1 LTNDFPWNS
10 SRTSTHAVI
19 VPSTA
24 LIRTTMKAAA
34 NVSFSAPTASGFET
48 ACQKPCAPA
57 CFACQMTAAIGRTTM
72 TSR

>member
-1 LTNDFPWNS
+1 M
-10 SRTSTHAVI
+10 
-19 VPSTA
+19 TA

-34 NVSFSAPTASGFET
+34 KVSLSAPTASGFEI

-57 CFACQMTAAIGRTTM
+57 FFASQTTAAIGRTTM

>member
-1 LTNDFPWNS
+1 
-10 SRTSTHAVI
+10 
-19 VPSTA
+19 
-24 LIRTTMKAAA
+24 MKAAA

-57 CFACQMTAAIGRTTM
+57 FLASQTTAAIGRTTM